1 MWLQFKLLAQVLELK
16 IDLDRVVGAR
26 PDGHV
31 FAAENGHSCQ
41 ISGGGR
47 INDNA
52 INAAIA

>member
-1 MWLQFKLLAQVLELK
+1 MWLQFKLLAHVLELK
-16 IDLDRVVGAR
+16 IDLDRIVGAR

-52 INAAIA
+52 INAVIA